1 MCFEECVRV
10 LPQTDFVEHAN
21 AMIIITG
28 RRGNRVNE
36 YWMKR
41 DLTNVFVVYF
51 RNNGKNTTYALLCNK
66 SNPG

>member
-1 MCFEECVRV
+1 MCSSSS
-10 LPQTDFVEHAN
+10 TDKFCGTRKYDDNNH
-21 AMIIITG
+21 
-28 RRGNRVNE
+28 RSKGNRVNE

-51 RNNGKNTTYALLCNK
+51 RNNDKNTTYALLCNK